1 MPSFEVHLRV
11 THAEYYVT
19 RIETDSVAQARAR
32 ALDQDNH
39 RDRMQG
45 AEHVATEVEAV
56 KDADSG
62 KELWNESDDAD
73 SMLDFQ
79 SWNAALRAHA

>member
-1 MPSFEVHLRV
+1 MPSFEVRLRV

-19 RIETDSVAQARAR
+19 QIEADSVEQARLR

-39 RDRMQG
+39 RDALNG

-56 KDADSG
+56 KDAGSG
-62 KELWNESDDAD
+62 EELWNESDDAD
-73 SMLDFQ
+73 SMLDFE
-79 SWNAALRAHA
+79 SSNATLRAHV